1 MLYLYAF
8 LLTTTLMFA
17 SSEKTTLPI
26 GSAAPSVSTLDHNG
40 DPIDLGAALSEKLSL
55 VFFYPKAHTPGC
67 TQQACSLRDAFSL
80 LQEKGV
86 QVFGVSSDSP
96 KAQKSFR
103 DKHALPYTLIS
114 DKKSLVAHAFGKS
127 RWSRHAY
134 LFNRG
139 VLIWKNTKGA
149 TASQGEEAIAALKS
163 LGLY

>member
-1 MLYLYAF
+1 
-8 LLTTTLMFA
+8 MFA

-26 GSAAPSVSTLDHNG
+26 GSAAPSVSALDHNG

-96 KAQKSFR
+96 KTQKSFR
-103 DKHALPYTLIS
+103 NKHALPYILIS
-114 DKKSLVAHAFGKS
+114 DKKIS
-127 RWSRHAY
+127 RGSCFW
-134 LFNRG
+134 
-139 VLIWKNTKGA
+139 
-149 TASQGEEAIAALKS
+149 QKS
-163 LGLY
+163 LEPPCLPIQPRSAHLERHQGRNRLPRRRGDCRTEIS

>member
-1 MLYLYAF
+1 
-8 LLTTTLMFA
+8 MFA
-17 SSEKTTLPI
+17 SSENSPLSI
-26 GSAAPSVSTLDHNG
+26 GSAAPSISAVDHNG
-40 DPIDLGAALSEKLSL
+40 DPIDLGEALSEKLSL

-80 LQEKGV
+80 LEEKGV

-114 DKKSLVAHAFGKS
+114 DKKSTVATAFGKS

-134 LFNRG
+134 LFNHG
-139 VLIWKNTKGA
+139 VLIWKDTKGA
-149 TASQGEEAIAALKS
+149 TSSQGDEAIAALKE